1 MDNVDLK
8 LFTVLLRSAGW
19 IQKLTAR
26 LVEEHGITP
35 SEFGVLEQIYHL
47 GPQQLQAI
55 GQKNL
60 ISNGNTTY
68 MVTKLEKKQYLVRTA
83 DPNDRRIVYAELTE
97 QGTAFISNLF
107 PQFEAL
113 IKEQLDVLDEEEK
126 GTLIMGLKTIG
137 LNAESH
143 WRAK

>member
-19 IQKLTAR
+19 IQKLTAQ
-26 LVEEHGITP
+26 LVEENGITP

-68 MVTKLEKKQYLVRTA
+68 MVTKLEKKTICRAHNRSKRPPYRLCNA
-83 DPNDRRIVYAELTE
+83 DRARHNFHQQL
-97 QGTAFISNLF
+97 IST
-107 PQFEAL
+107 
-113 IKEQLDVLDEEEK
+113 V
-126 GTLIMGLKTIG
+126 
-137 LNAESH
+137 
-143 WRAK
+143 

>member
-1 MDNVDLK
+1 M
-8 LFTVLLRSAGW
+8 R
-19 IQKLTAR
+19 
-26 LVEEHGITP
+26 
-35 SEFGVLEQIYHL
+35 
-47 GPQQLQAI
+47 
-55 GQKNL
+55 
-60 ISNGNTTY
+60 TT
-68 MVTKLEKKQYLVRTA
+68 
-83 DPNDRRIVYAELTE
+83 DPNDRRIVYATLTE
-97 QGTAFISNLF
+97 QGTTFISNLF